1 MRRDLAPDR
10 PSVEVE
16 VGFSHAAVVFEVSVG
31 NPTSRPMRNISLRPA
46 AVPEGAELD
55 RARHRITLLPPR
67 TRRVAQFRLRP
78 SPGQRVV
85 ALDVTV
91 DWDSPGAEGRGRFT
105 TSSEPVDLSL
115 PELRPASQ
123 GGDVWHSRLR
133 GGPAVEVRVH
143 VPGEVGQVTR
153 AVERAA
159 SSGMPGETMAVM
171 DEGASGPVGSVHVRA
186 EGARGRRAGLLVELV
201 PAKRREGTRV
211 LVVASATSDDLLTRF
226 YLSALEVLGGVL
238 PGIVERAPISL
249 VEEP

>member
-1 MRRDLAPDR
+1 MVSDR
-10 PSVEVE
+10 PSLEVD
-16 VGFSHAAVVFEVSVG
+16 VGYSHAAVVFEVMVG
-31 NPTSRPMRNISLRPA
+31 NPTSRPMRNISLRPT

-91 DWDSPGAEGRGRFT
+91 DWDSAGGEGRDRFT

-143 VPGEVGQVTR
+143 VPGDVEQITR
-153 AVERAA
+153 AVERATTK
-159 SSGMPGETMAVM
+159 GLPGETMSII
-171 DEGASGPVGSVHVRA
+171 DEGPTGLVGSVHVRA
-186 EGARGRRAGLLVELV
+186 EGARGRRAGLLVELI

-211 LVVASATSDDLLTRF
+211 LVVASATSDDLLTKF
-226 YLSALEVLGGVL
+226 YLAALEALGDVL
-238 PGIVERAPISL
+238 PGVVERAPVSL

>member
-1 MRRDLAPDR
+1 LAPDR
-10 PSVEVE
+10 PSVEVD
-16 VGFSHAAVVFEVSVG
+16 VGFSHAAVVFEVRVA
-31 NPTSRPMRNISLRPA
+31 NPTSRPMRNISLRPT

-78 SPGQRVV
+78 APGQRIV

-91 DWDSPGAEGRGRFT
+91 DWDSAEGDGRDRFT
-105 TSSEPVDLSL
+105 TSSEPVDLAL

-133 GGPAVEVRVH
+133 GGPAVEVRVR
-143 VPGEVGQVTR
+143 VPGEVEEVTR
-153 AVERAA
+153 AVERAT
-159 SSGMPGETMAVM
+159 SNGLPGETMSVI
-171 DEGASGPVGSVHVRA
+171 DEGPTGPVGSVNVRA
-186 EGARGRRAGLLVELV
+186 AGTRGRRAGLLVELI
-201 PAKRREGTRV
+201 PARRREGTRV

-226 YLSALEVLGGVL
+226 YLAGMEALGDVL
-238 PGIVERAPISL
+238 PGIVQRAPVSL